1 MLVDLV
7 LFTTHNLYVIFSLSI
22 HFVWWSSWHASFCF
36 VVRSTIKKTK
46 NSQENICYGVLLRKV
61 VLQGYSFTG
70 KDAMEVLFT
79 SYK

>member
-1 MLVDLV
+1 MLPFV
-7 LFTTHNLYVIFSLSI
+7 FWYVAQL
-22 HFVWWSSWHASFCF
+22 
-36 VVRSTIKKTK
+36 KKTK

-79 SYK
+79 SYKLLAVII